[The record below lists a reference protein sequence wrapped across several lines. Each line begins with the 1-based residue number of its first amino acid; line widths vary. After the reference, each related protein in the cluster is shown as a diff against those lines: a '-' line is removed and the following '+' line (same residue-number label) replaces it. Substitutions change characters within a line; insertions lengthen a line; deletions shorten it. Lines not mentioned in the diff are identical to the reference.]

1 VDLCGNFAHTI
12 DGKGRVSVP
21 ASFRD
26 QLIDDH
32 RLVLTP
38 FTVMGER
45 CVEVYPYAEWQKL
58 LAKFE
63 ALPKFNAK
71 SIRFQLGYI
80 GRSHRSEIDSAGRIL
95 LPAQL
100 RQHADLKRDVVVM
113 GQSHMFRLMDE
124 ERYRKAMGELDA
136 EAAEDDGIF
145 EDLNL

>member
-1 VDLCGNFAHTI
+1 MDLCGNFNHTV

-38 FTVMGER
+38 FTVMGQR
-45 CVEVYPYAEWQKL
+45 CVDVYPYSEWQKL
-58 LAKFE
+58 LTKFE
-63 ALPKFNAK
+63 ALPKFGAK
-71 SIRFQLGYI
+71 SIRFQMGYI
-80 GRSHRSEIDSAGRIL
+80 GRSHRSEVDTAGRIL
-95 LPAQL
+95 LPPTL

-124 ERYRKAMGELDA
+124 QNYRKVMGELDA
-136 EAAEDDGIF
+136 EAAEDDGIY
-145 EDLNL
+145 EELNL

>member
-21 ASFRD
+21 AGFRD

-32 RLVLTP
+32 RLVLAP
-38 FTVMGER
+38 HWVMGQP
-45 CVEVYPYAEWQKL
+45 CLEVYPYGEWQKL

-63 ALPKFNAK
+63 ALPKFSAK
-71 SIRFQLGYI
+71 SIRFQMGYI

-95 LPAQL
+95 LQPSL
-100 RQHADLKRDVVVM
+100 RQHAALKRDVVVS
-113 GQSHMFRLMDE
+113 GHYTMFRLMDE
-124 ERYRKAMGELDA
+124 ENYRKVMGELDA

>member
-1 VDLCGNFAHTI
+1 MDLCGNFAHTI

-21 ASFRD
+21 AGFRD

-38 FTVMGER
+38 FTVMGQR

-63 ALPKFNAK
+63 ALPKFSAK
-71 SIRFQLGYI
+71 SIRFQMGYI

-95 LPAQL
+95 LPPPL

-124 ERYRKAMGELDA
+124 ENYRKVMGELVA
-136 EAAEDDGIF
+136 EAAVDDGIF
-145 EDLNL
+145 GDLNL

>member
-38 FTVMGER
+38 FTVMGQR

-71 SIRFQLGYI
+71 SLRFQMGYI

-100 RQHADLKRDVVVM
+100 RQHADLRRDVVVM

-124 ERYRKAMGELDA
+124 EKYRKAMGELDA

-145 EDLNL
+145 ADLNL

>member
-1 VDLCGNFAHTI
+1 MDLCGSFAHTI

-32 RLVLTP
+32 RLVLAP

-45 CVEVYPYAEWQKL
+45 CIDVYPHAEWQKL
-58 LAKFE
+58 LTKFE
-63 ALPKFNAK
+63 ALPKFSAK
-71 SIRFQLGYI
+71 AIRFQMAYI

-95 LPAQL
+95 LQPAL
-100 RQHADLKRDVVVM
+100 RQHADLKRDVVVS
-113 GQSHMFRLMDE
+113 GHHTMFRLMDE
-124 ERYRKAMGELDA
+124 ERYQKVMGELDA

>member
-1 VDLCGNFAHTI
+1 MDLCGNFAHTI

-63 ALPKFNAK
+63 AMPKFNAK

-100 RQHADLKRDVVVM
+100 RQHAELKRDVVVM

>member
-1 VDLCGNFAHTI
+1 MDLCGNFSHTI

-32 RLVLTP
+32 RLVLAP
-38 FTVMGER
+38 FTVMGQR
-45 CVEVYPYAEWQKL
+45 CVEVYPYGEWQKL
-58 LAKFE
+58 LTKFE
-63 ALPKFNAK
+63 ALPKFGAK
-71 SIRFQLGYI
+71 SIKFQVGYI

-95 LPAQL
+95 LPTTL

-113 GQSHMFRLMDE
+113 GQSHMFRLFDE
-124 ERYRKAMGELDA
+124 ENYRKVMGEVDA

>member
-63 ALPKFNAK
+63 AMPKFNAK

>member
-1 VDLCGNFAHTI
+1 MDLCGNFAHTI

-38 FTVMGER
+38 FTAMGQR
-45 CVEVYPYAEWQKL
+45 CVDVYPYAEWQKL

-63 ALPKFNAK
+63 AMPKFNAK
-71 SIRFQLGYI
+71 SIRFQMGYI

-95 LPAQL
+95 LPSQL
-100 RQHADLKRDVVVM
+100 RQHADLKRDVAVM
-113 GQSHMFRLMDE
+113 GQSHMFRFMDE
-124 ERYRKAMGELDA
+124 ENYRKAMGELDA

>member
-1 VDLCGNFAHTI
+1 MDLCGNFEHTI

-38 FTVMGER
+38 FTVMGQR
-45 CVEVYPYAEWQKL
+45 CVDVYPYAEWQKL

-63 ALPKFNAK
+63 ALPKFGAK
-71 SIRFQLGYI
+71 SLRFQMGYI

-95 LPAQL
+95 LPAPL
-100 RQHADLKRDVVVM
+100 RQHAELKRDVVVM
-113 GQSHMFRLMDE
+113 GQSHMFRLWDE
-124 ERYRKAMGELDA
+124 GSYRKVMGELDA
-136 EAAEDDGIF
+136 EAARDDGF
-145 EDLNL
+145 YGDLNL

>member
-1 VDLCGNFAHTI
+1 MDLCGNFAHTI

-21 ASFRD
+21 AGFRD

-38 FTVMGER
+38 FTVMGQR

-63 ALPKFNAK
+63 ALPKFSAK
-71 SIRFQLGYI
+71 SIRFQMGYI

-95 LPAQL
+95 LPPPL

-124 ERYRKAMGELDA
+124 GNYRKVMGELDA
-136 EAAEDDGIF
+136 ENAEDDGIY
-145 EDLNL
+145 EELNL

>member
-1 VDLCGNFAHTI
+1 MDLCGNFAHTI

-32 RLVLTP
+32 RLVLAP

-45 CVEVYPYAEWQKL
+45 CIDVYPYAEWQKL
-58 LAKFE
+58 LEKFE
-63 ALPKFNAK
+63 ALPKFSAK
-71 SIRFQLGYI
+71 AIRFQMAYI

-95 LPAQL
+95 LQPAL
-100 RQHADLKRDVVVM
+100 RQHADLKRDVVVS
-113 GQSHMFRLMDE
+113 GHHTMFRLMDE
-124 ERYRKAMGELDA
+124 ERYQKVMGELDA

>member
-1 VDLCGNFAHTI
+1 VDLCGNFEHTI

-21 ASFRD
+21 AAFRD

-38 FTVMGER
+38 FTVMGQR
-45 CVEVYPYAEWQKL
+45 CVDVYPYAEWQKL

-63 ALPKFNAK
+63 AMPKFGAK
-71 SIRFQLGYI
+71 SLRFQVGYL
-80 GRSHRSEIDSAGRIL
+80 GRSHRTEIDSAGRIL
-95 LPAQL
+95 LPPQL

-124 ERYRKAMGELDA
+124 GNYRKVMGELDA
-136 EAAEDDGIF
+136 EAAEDDGLF
-145 EDLNL
+145 EDLQI

>member
-1 VDLCGNFAHTI
+1 MDLCGNFSHTI

-21 ASFRD
+21 AGFRD

-38 FTVMGER
+38 FTVMGQR
-45 CVEVYPYAEWQKL
+45 CIEVYPYAEWQKL

-63 ALPKFNAK
+63 ALPKFGSK
-71 SIRFQLGYI
+71 SIRFQMGYI
-80 GRSHRSEIDSAGRIL
+80 GRSHRSEIDTAGRIL
-95 LPAQL
+95 LPPPL
-100 RQHADLKRDVVVM
+100 RQHAELKRDVVVM

-124 ERYRKAMGELDA
+124 ENYRKVMGELDA

-145 EDLNL
+145 EELNL

>member
-38 FTVMGER
+38 FTVMGQR
-45 CVEVYPYAEWQKL
+45 CVEVYPYGEWQKL
-58 LAKFE
+58 LAKYE
-63 ALPKFNAK
+63 ALPKFSAK
-71 SIRFQLGYI
+71 SIRFQMGYI

-95 LPAQL
+95 LQPSL
-100 RQHADLKRDVVVM
+100 RQHADLKRDVVVL
-113 GQSHMFRLMDE
+113 GQYTMFRLMDE
-124 ERYRKAMGELDA
+124 ENYRKVMGELDA
-136 EAAEDDGIF
+136 EAAEEDGIF

>member
-1 VDLCGNFAHTI
+1 MDLCGNFEHTV

-38 FTVMGER
+38 FTVFGQR

-58 LAKFE
+58 LVKFE
-63 ALPKFNAK
+63 ALPKFGAK
-71 SIRFQLGYI
+71 SLRFQMAYI

-95 LPAQL
+95 LPPPL

-124 ERYRKAMGELDA
+124 GNYRKVMGGLDA
-136 EAAEDDGIF
+136 EAAEDDSLF

>member
-1 VDLCGNFAHTI
+1 MDLCGNFAHTI

-38 FTVMGER
+38 FTVMGQR
-45 CVEVYPYAEWQKL
+45 CVEVYPYGEWQKL
-58 LAKFE
+58 LAKYE
-63 ALPKFNAK
+63 ALPKFSAK
-71 SIRFQLGYI
+71 SIRFQMGYI

-95 LPAQL
+95 LQPSL
-100 RQHADLKRDVVVM
+100 RQHADLKRDVVVL
-113 GQSHMFRLMDE
+113 GQYTMFRLMDE
-124 ERYRKAMGELDA
+124 ENYRKVMGELDA
-136 EAAEDDGIF
+136 EAAEEDGIF

>member
-1 VDLCGNFAHTI
+1 MDLCGNFAHTI

-63 ALPKFNAK
+63 AMPKFNAK

>member
-1 VDLCGNFAHTI
+1 MDLCGNFAHTI
-12 DGKGRVSVP
+12 DGKSRVSVP

-32 RLVLTP
+32 RLILAP

-45 CVEVYPYAEWQKL
+45 CIDVYPYAEWQKL
-58 LAKFE
+58 LEKFE
-63 ALPKFNAK
+63 ALPKFSAK
-71 SIRFQLGYI
+71 AIRFQMAYI

-95 LPAQL
+95 LQPAL
-100 RQHADLKRDVVVM
+100 RQHADLKRDVVVS
-113 GQSHMFRLMDE
+113 GHHTMFRLMDE
-124 ERYRKAMGELDA
+124 ERYRKVMGELDA

>member
-1 VDLCGNFAHTI
+1 MDLCGNFGHTI

-32 RLVLTP
+32 RLVLVP
-38 FTVMGER
+38 FTVMGQR
-45 CVEVYPYAEWQKL
+45 CVDAYPYAEWQKL

-63 ALPKFNAK
+63 ALPKFGAK
-71 SIRFQLGYI
+71 SIRFQMGYI

-95 LPAQL
+95 LSPTL
-100 RQHADLKRDVVVM
+100 RQHADLKKDVVFS
-113 GQSHMFRLMDE
+113 GHSQMFRLMDE
-124 ERYRKAMGELDA
+124 ENYRKVMGELDA

>member
-1 VDLCGNFAHTI
+1 MDLCGNFAHTI

-45 CVEVYPYAEWQKL
+45 CVDVYPYAEWQKL

-63 ALPKFNAK
+63 AMPKFNAK